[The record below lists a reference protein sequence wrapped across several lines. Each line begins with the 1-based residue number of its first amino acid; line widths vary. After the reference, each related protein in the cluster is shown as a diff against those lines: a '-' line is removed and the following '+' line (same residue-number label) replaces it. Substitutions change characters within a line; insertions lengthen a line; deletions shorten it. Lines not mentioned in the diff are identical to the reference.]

1 MRTRAKIGAAVAA
14 AALLAGTAGSAVAST
29 GGGASPSTVT
39 AAAAAGK
46 GTGSGSGSGKGTG
59 TTADQGQSP
68 TSIAQK
74 YHVSVAS
81 LTAALHDA
89 KETMGRLGVGAQD
102 PAVVAVIVKDLGLS
116 TTSAKALLKDVTGSA
131 APGRPKIGAPDPDV
145 RAEKALAQILKISNA
160 QATTVLHELQQLG
173 SAPKAAPGN
182 AQFAAI
188 AASLHITPAQLNQ
201 ALVQLKVALS

>member
-14 AALLAGTAGSAVAST
+14 AAILAGTAGSAVAST

-39 AAAAAGK
+39 ASTAAAGK
-46 GTGSGSGSGKGTG
+46 GSGSGSGSGR
-59 TTADQGQSP
+59 TADQGQSP
-68 TSIAQK
+68 ASIAQK
-74 YHVSVAS
+74 YHVSVAG
-81 LTAALHDA
+81 LIAALHDA

-116 TTSAKALLKDVTGSA
+116 TTSAQALLKDVTGSA
-131 APGRPKIGAPDPDV
+131 APGSPKIGAPDPDV
-145 RAEKALAQILKISNA
+145 RTAKALAQILKISDA

-173 SAPKAAPGN
+173 PSPKAGPGS

-188 AASLHITPAQLNQ
+188 AASLHLTTAQLNQ
-201 ALVQLKVALS
+201 ALVQLKSALSQ

>member
-29 GGGASPSTVT
+29 GGGGAAPSTVT
-39 AAAAAGK
+39 AAAMAASN
-46 GTGSGSGSGKGTG
+46 GSGSDP
-59 TTADQGQSP
+59 TTDQGQSP
-68 TSIAQK
+68 ASIAQK

-116 TTSAKALLKDVTGSA
+116 TTSAEALLKDVTGRA
-131 APGRPKIGAPDPDV
+131 APGSPKVGAPDPDV
-145 RAEKALAQILKISNA
+145 RAEKALAQILKISDA
-160 QATTVLHELQQLG
+160 RATTVLHELQQLG
-173 SAPKAAPGN
+173 SSPKAAPGN

-188 AASLHITPAQLNQ
+188 AASLHLTTAQLNQ
-201 ALVQLKVALS
+201 ALVQLKVALSQ